1 MKRLQSLRND
11 TGGSVAIEFAV
22 LAPVLVAMLMGV
34 LQIGLA
40 MQNYNALRSVAAE
53 ASRYAVVQR
62 QRSATLATSSV
73 ETQARSIA
81 IAAPYGLKTARLTV
95 NCVNA
100 ATQRVAGATE
110 MTLTL
115 TYSVPTF
122 LGFIGIGQIPLSY
135 SRPIFVV

>member
-1 MKRLQSLRND
+1 MRRLLSLRKD

-62 QRSATLATSSV
+62 QKSATLATSAV
-73 ETQARSIA
+73 ETQTRSIA
-81 IAAPYGLKTARLTV
+81 IAAPYGLKTGRLTV
-95 NCVNA
+95 ACVNA
-100 ATQRVAGATE
+100 TTQRVSGATE

-115 TYSVPTF
+115 TYNVPTF
-122 LGFIGIGQIPLSY
+122 LGFIGIGEIPMTY